1 MIIKRYF
8 SLIFLMCLGMLNAQ
22 ILDVPVKKNHL
33 ELSKIKGK
41 IDWVRT
47 IPYEIVEK
55 DGKIM
60 AGEILGC
67 KYNEHLEGIF
77 IENSLKKFNEK
88 GYLIEREDY
97 TPNGL
102 LSSKLVYKYDENGN
116 YKEKQNEDFTNN
128 FNEKSIYHYEEKNMI
143 EISKYRP
150 KSWIIA
156 SKRISIF
163 DERKN
168 VVEKQYYDLNG
179 TLFSK
184 SIYRYDENDN
194 PIEWIMYRG
203 RNELT
208 LDSKMVYEYDE
219 QGNHIE
225 FRQYDKDENLFGRL
239 LFKHNE
245 NKDVV
250 EEIWYNEEGKIYS
263 KTEYQYEYD
272 AQNNWTKKIEY
283 KNGKPIRWVE
293 RIIKYN

>member
-1 MIIKRYF
+1 MKRIIELFYLSREIINIETMIIKRYF

-33 ELSKIKGK
+33 ELSNIKGK

-88 GYLIEREDY
+88 GYLVEREDY

-102 LSSKLVYKYDENGN
+102 LSSKLMYKYDENGN
-116 YKEKQNEDFTNN
+116 YKEKQNKDFTNN

-150 KSWIIA
+150 KSWII
-156 SKRISIF
+156 
-163 DERKN
+163 
-168 VVEKQYYDLNG
+168 
-179 TLFSK
+179 
-184 SIYRYDENDN
+184 
-194 PIEWIMYRG
+194 
-203 RNELT
+203 
-208 LDSKMVYEYDE
+208 DSK
-219 QGNHIE
+219 GLTP
-225 FRQYDKDENLFGRL
+225 KL
-239 LFKHNE
+239 
-245 NKDVV
+245 
-250 EEIWYNEEGKIYS
+250 
-263 KTEYQYEYD
+263 
-272 AQNNWTKKIEY
+272 
-283 KNGKPIRWVE
+283 
-293 RIIKYN
+293 